1 MGIPCQE
8 TLLICK
14 ELGKKQSFCGDCLRC
29 LGTLTTLQILLKE
42 GDRKRKLENRDQ
54 RKKTR
59 KKTREEIEKMKRE
72 GWQPTGRRQRWCQS
86 LDRV

>member
-1 MGIPCQE
+1 MGIPCEE
-8 TLLICK
+8 TFLLICK

-59 KKTREEIEKMKRE
+59 KQDEKGDERK
-72 GWQPTGRRQRWCQS
+72 
-86 LDRV
+86 

>member
-1 MGIPCQE
+1 MGIPCEE
-8 TLLICK
+8 TFLLICK

-54 RKKTR
+54 RKETR
-59 KKTREEIEKMKRE
+59 KQDEKEDERK
-72 GWQPTGRRQRWCQS
+72 
-86 LDRV
+86 